1 MSDSFRWYH
10 NITNLLK
17 ILTTQS
23 PWWFTVLLGQFEIH
37 KITLLRM
44 SFLECHPADFLQDCQ
59 IMSYRIYRKSF
70 VLQYIILK
78 LPWDVFIQLSKSN
91 ITCLES
97 FLNKLAKIPAGVNVC

>member
-1 MSDSFRWYH
+1 
-10 NITNLLK
+10 
-17 ILTTQS
+17 
-23 PWWFTVLLGQFEIH
+23 
-37 KITLLRM
+37 M

-59 IMSYRIYRKSF
+59 IMSCCIYRKSF

-97 FLNKLAKIPAGVNVC
+97 FLNKFAKIPAGVNVC